1 MDDLEELKKKKLR
14 ELQQR
19 LQEEKLQEEHGRQIE
34 LQKKTI
40 LMEVLTPEARSRL
53 GNIKTAKPEF
63 AAQVEA
69 LFIQLA
75 QSGQLK
81 QKITDA
87 QLKQML
93 AKISG
98 KKKEIRIRRM

>member
-1 MDDLEELKKKKLR
+1 MEDIDELRKKKLM

-19 LQEEKLQEEHGRQIE
+19 LQEERLEEEQRRRIE
-34 LQKKTI
+34 LQKRSI
-40 LMEVLTPEARSRL
+40 LMEIMTPEARSRL
-53 GNIKTAKPEF
+53 ANVKIAKPEF
-63 AAQVEA
+63 ATQIEN

-75 QSGQLK
+75 QSGKLK
-81 QKITDA
+81 QKITDS

-98 KKKEIRIRRM
+98 KKREIKIKRI